1 VTRRMLDELIALLA
15 AENAASGDPADTA
28 ARRALD
34 RLDGL
39 SLEAKEVMHAAYRA
53 KYPSLGGL

>member
-1 VTRRMLDELIALLA
+1 MLDELIALLA